1 MHLANRHTRRAILRH
16 LEVKLVPAAELKQL
30 GRETRQH
37 PPGQIQKIVASVRSY
52 GLVLPILVDAQNRT
66 ARRRGRRSC
75 VAIRF
80 GSFHRSRPSGNGRA
94 CCELSYRSVSRMAGR
109 LFEMQEKVE

>member
-16 LEVKLVPAAELKQL
+16 LEVKLVPAAELEQL

-37 PPGQIQKIVASVRSY
+37 PPGQIQKIVASVR
-52 GLVLPILVDAQNRT
+52 T
-66 ARRRGRRSC
+66 ARRRGRRSS

-80 GSFHRSRPSGNGRA
+80 GSFRRSRPSGNGRA